1 MVNNILQLI
10 TDNTDSQTIPE
21 CIPSIIKFMIGENK
35 MSLTFDEALIALREY
50 ANRFNNGQIPKY
62 MECIRQVGVKNILDS
77 LVST

>member
-10 TDNTDSQTIPE
+10 TDNTDSQTILE
-21 CIPSIIKFMIGENK
+21 SIPSIINFISGENK
-35 MSLTFDEALIALREY
+35 MSLTFDEALISLREY

>member
-21 CIPSIIKFMIGENK
+21 CIPSIIKFMSGENK
-35 MSLTFDEALIALREY
+35 MSLTFDEALICLREY

-62 MECIRQVGVKNILDS
+62 MECIRQVGVKNILNS